1 MFCFLDNLTLT
12 VKLLIF
18 VRVTPIDSHRLNM
31 FAKYM
36 LPLLLVCSTICEKLS
51 YEEILQAAKA
61 GEIQDSGPTAPVKTE
76 LVLDGRMAIYM
87 FLVHK
92 GMWVLNSHSNNVPIV
107 SFLGLLDELGQFTV
121 CFTKQHIYEVV
132 MIYEPRVLGMI
143 DFVVYIIAFF

>member
-1 MFCFLDNLTLT
+1 MFNLTRNNFSCDWCLIWKEVFCFLDNLTLT

-61 GEIQDSGPTAPVKTE
+61 GEIQDSGPTAPVKTKPE
-76 LVLDGRMAIYM
+76 HVLDGRMAIYM
-87 FLVHK
+87 
-92 GMWVLNSHSNNVPIV
+92 SSSQRNVCP
-107 SFLGLLDELGQFTV
+107 EFTL
-121 CFTKQHIYEVV
+121 KQCPNRLYFWDYY
-132 MIYEPRVLGMI
+132 MT
-143 DFVVYIIAFF
+143 

>member
-36 LPLLLVCSTICEKLS
+36 LPLFLVCCTICEKLS

-92 GMWVLNSHSNNVPIV
+92 GILNSHSNNVPIV
-107 SFLGLLDELGQFTV
+107 SFLGLLDDTSQFTV
-121 CFTKQHIYEVV
+121 GFTKQHIYEVI

-143 DFVVYIIAFF
+143 DFVVLYNCI

>member
-1 MFCFLDNLTLT
+1 
-12 VKLLIF
+12 
-18 VRVTPIDSHRLNM
+18 M

-36 LPLLLVCSTICEKLS
+36 LPLFLVCCTICEKLS
-51 YEEILQAAKA
+51 YEEILRAAKA

-92 GMWVLNSHSNNVPIV
+92 GILNSHSNNVPIV
-107 SFLGLLDELGQFTV
+107 SFLGLLDDSGQFTV
-121 CFTKQHIYEVV
+121 GFTKQHIYKVV

-143 DFVVYIIAFF
+143 DFVVLYNCI